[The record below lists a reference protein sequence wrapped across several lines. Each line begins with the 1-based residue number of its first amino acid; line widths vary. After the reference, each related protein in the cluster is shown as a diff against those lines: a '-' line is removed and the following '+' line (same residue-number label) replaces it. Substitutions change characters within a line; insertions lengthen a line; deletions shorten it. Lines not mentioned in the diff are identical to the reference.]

1 MLLEERL
8 RELGKNN
15 LDIRLLYKS
24 DLDRLVVTMIWHDPN
39 HCYTLKTE
47 RLIGFGDLY
56 EPPIPVGTDS
66 TFEFNLSNILGD
78 MATTILAKAERYA
91 YSKGE
96 NDNDEI

>member
-15 LDIRLLYKS
+15 MYIALLYNS
-24 DLDRLVVTMIWHDPN
+24 DLDSLVITMIWHDPN

-47 RLIGFGDLY
+47 RLIGFGDLH
-56 EPPIPVGTDS
+56 EPPISVGTDS
-66 TFEFNLSNILGD
+66 TFEFDLSNILGD
-78 MATTILAKAERYA
+78 MAATVLEKAERYTHL
-91 YSKGE
+91 KGE

>member
-24 DLDRLVVTMIWHDPN
+24 DLNSLVVTMIWHDPN

-47 RLIGFGDLY
+47 RLISFRDLHD
-56 EPPIPVGTDS
+56 PSIPVSTDG
-66 TFEFNLSNILGD
+66 TFELHLSNVLGD
-78 MATTILAKAERYA
+78 METQVLEKAERYA
-91 YSKGE
+91 YSKGK
-96 NDNDEI
+96 NL